1 MFVPPRVI
9 GTSHDSATDEK
20 VVVVFTK
27 FSGSLGGTVMRKESI
42 KKSAFITII
51 TFSIKFLRLSK

>member
-9 GTSHDSATDEK
+9 GASHDSVTDEK

-27 FSGSLGGTVMRKESI
+27 FSGSLGGTVTKKQSI
-42 KKSAFITII
+42 KKVH
-51 TFSIKFLRLSK
+51 LLLSV